1 MKSISK
7 GCDVSFDLFLLVLLL
22 LGAFGSYVKRNVT
35 KLKNKGELLC
45 TTTLVLFVC
54 KDILI
59 GWVCL
64 VDELWFS
71 EGGSIVINDHLIRCE
86 PA

>member
-35 KLKNKGELLC
+35 KLKNKGELLWE
-45 TTTLVLFVC
+45 
-54 KDILI
+54 KDL
-59 GWVCL
+59 
-64 VDELWFS
+64 
-71 EGGSIVINDHLIRCE
+71 
-86 PA
+86 